1 MEAVAEA
8 PRERHSHRLIAALA
22 AVSLLANA
30 LVVAAA
36 VALFSSS
43 AARDWTVARLSL
55 ATARDVG
62 TVGARAGKAA
72 AAAAATADRA
82 ARRAAGGPSAGDLVE
97 LQSSVSALDL
107 RLLAVEA
114 NVSNDKAALDAGC
127 DWARLQETNFT
138 DTSLASVFFDYEQ
151 SVCGRR

>member
-30 LVVAAA
+30 LVVGSA
-36 VALFSSS
+36 VALFASS
-43 AARDWTVARLSL
+43 AARDWAVSELSL
-55 ATARDVG
+55 ATARE
-62 TVGARAGKAA
+62 VGAVGAKAGKAA

-82 ARRAAGGPSAGDLVE
+82 ARRASSGPSAGDLVE
-97 LQSSVSALDL
+97 LESSVSALDL
-107 RLLAVEA
+107 RLFAVEA
-114 NVSNDKAALDAGC
+114 NVSDQKGALDAGC
-127 DWARLQETNFT
+127 DWARLQETNFA

-151 SVCGRR
+151 SVCGPR